1 MVPPVLVNYL
11 LSFWLSYLVYFFHFI
26 VLPACVSVYHSRFL
40 QCHHNRPNQRGI
52 FRKHKPPDTRN
63 ESWVSKLCV
72 SCPAMGERHWDHVRR
87 IYSSDPHT
95 SPQPSSS
102 YEDTYVSFM
111 EPFSEWNC
119 CNVIDAPT
127 IKRRSPDTV
136 QTSLSSSDTFV
147 FPLRLPAFS
156 ELFKF
161 TPQMNSL
168 ANECLGCL
176 ID

>member
-1 MVPPVLVNYL
+1 MVPPVLVIYFFIMCL
-11 LSFWLSYLVYFFHFI
+11 FIFILTYLVYFAILLGFPR
-26 VLPACVSVYHSRFL
+26 VSACITADSYNVTTTGRIKEAFSEK
-40 QCHHNRPNQRGI
+40 N
-52 FRKHKPPDTRN
+52 KPPDTRN

-72 SCPAMGERHWDHVRR
+72 SCPAMGERHRGNAR
-87 IYSSDPHT
+87 CIYSSDLHT

-136 QTSLSSSDTFV
+136 QTSLSSSDTFI
-147 FPLRLPAFS
+147 FPL
-156 ELFKF
+156 
-161 TPQMNSL
+161 
-168 ANECLGCL
+168 
-176 ID
+176 